1 MKRPL
6 KVTEFFLHHFD
17 FARNA
22 CAIALSTCIT
32 GRWRLALCGNGIA
45 LRLHNIL
52 RVPANTMQHRN
63 RIYIIPS
70 LTYYMFI
77 FWEASQLI
85 APASIP
91 CSTGTIITQ
100 YNIICYS
107 LTNYVLWEPTTY
119 CSYLQILHNFEQS
132 WIISNSGTMDHHFR
146 SRCPELPRGS
156 KTPKVR
162 TSTRIVRSGPR

>member
-1 MKRPL
+1 MH
-6 KVTEFFLHHFD
+6 VQY
-17 FARNA
+17 
-22 CAIALSTCIT
+22 ALSACIT

-63 RIYIIPS
+63 TIYIIPS

-107 LTNYVLWEPTTY
+107 LTTYVLWEPTTY
-119 CSYLQILHNFEQS
+119 CSYLQILHNFEQP
-132 WIISNSGTMDHHFR
+132 WIISNSGTMDPHFAATALSFR
-146 SRCPELPRGS
+146 VGVKHQNFARPLALYALGLDNWC
-156 KTPKVR
+156 V
-162 TSTRIVRSGPR
+162 